1 MDRRRFIRISAA
13 AAGAALL
20 PFAMPREAARAHLI
34 EWRGT
39 SLGAVATV
47 RIHHGDRI
55 AAQQLIRTVAVEA
68 RRLERVFS
76 LYLPDSALCELNGRG
91 VLIFPPGELSDLL
104 AVCDQLWHAT
114 DGLFD
119 PTVQPLWQC
128 YAEHF
133 AEANRDSKSPPAPKL
148 KEALELV
155 GWKYVR
161 FDPYKVVFNRL
172 GMGMTLNGIAQ
183 GYVTDRIVELLRSA
197 GIESS
202 LVDLGEIRGLGRHP
216 DGRPWNVAVE
226 SPSGEIDKG
235 KFISLVNKAIAT
247 SSAAGFQFDEQGRC
261 NHLFNPLTG
270 KCAHPERSITV
281 VAATAVMADALST
294 AFALMSENQI
304 RLVLSRLD
312 MVQTY
317 ITTDNATRTVT
328 F

>member
-20 PFAMPREAARAHLI
+20 PFAMPWEAARAHLI

-47 RIHHGDRI
+47 RIHHGDRT

-76 LYLPDSALCELNGRG
+76 LYLPDSALCELNRRG
-91 VLIFPPGELSDLL
+91 VLISPPAELSDLL

-133 AEANRDSKSPPAPKL
+133 AEANRDSKSLPAPKL

-155 GWKYVR
+155 GWKNVR
-161 FDPYKVVFNRL
+161 LDPYKIVFNRL

-197 GIESS
+197 GIESC
-202 LVDLGEIRGLGRHP
+202 LVDLGEIRGLGGHP
-216 DGRPWNVAVE
+216 DGRPWRVALD
-226 SPSGEIDKG
+226 SPSGENDKA
-235 KFISLVNKAIAT
+235 KLSLVNKAIAT
-247 SSAAGFQFDEQGRC
+247 SSAAGFQFDVRGEY

-270 KCAHPERSITV
+270 KCAHPDRSITV

-294 AFALMSENQI
+294 AFALMREDQI

-312 MVQTY
+312 TAKAY
-317 ITTDNATRTVT
+317 ITTDNATRTIA